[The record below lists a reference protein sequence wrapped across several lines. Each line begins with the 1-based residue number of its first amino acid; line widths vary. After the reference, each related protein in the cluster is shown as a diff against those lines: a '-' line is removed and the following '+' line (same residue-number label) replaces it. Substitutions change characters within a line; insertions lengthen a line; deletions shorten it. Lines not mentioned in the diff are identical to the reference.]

1 MERQVG
7 ATGPTGGPLEGQN
20 PSTRGIER
28 PSAAVGDG
36 ILGTPLGGAVFERLP
51 MGVAVF
57 GADLRLVQCNRA
69 WTEFCARQVGRPSG
83 CVEPGRDLFE
93 LLSDHPEALAPPRGG
108 VLAGEVVRERVRRV
122 TADGEVTFADVVLAP
137 TQLNGGVIEY
147 TVVVSEATEAVL
159 AQAQLERRIEA
170 FTAIA
175 DAMTLEHPL
184 EQTLGSVARGVRA
197 ATGAEAAAVVV
208 WEDEDL
214 RDLSAY
220 GDDGLPDGY
229 RKGVEAAYALGVDSP
244 IRNVTTASDV
254 TVIRGFRSRA
264 ERDPGYAPLHSMW
277 VGMTFEDTVVVP
289 LGAHGRCVGCL
300 LLYVSADREFDADER
315 GFLRAVAD
323 QSAVAVENSR
333 LFGEAET
340 HATLVERQRLA
351 RELHD
356 SVSQALFSM
365 TLHARTAERR
375 LATHGVPEGDP
386 LAVSLA
392 ALSDLSRG
400 ALAEMRALIFEL
412 RPGSLEHDGLVAAL
426 TRQAQA
432 INAREGLTI
441 TVRGPAAR
449 LPVDPR
455 AEEHL
460 YRLVLEALNNTVK
473 HAGAATATV
482 DVTVDEAAQHLKIL
496 VRDDGRGFDPA
507 AVAGGHLGQATMR
520 DRAAALGGDLTVHST
535 MGTGC
540 TVTVQ
545 VPLAPATPL

>member
-1 MERQVG
+1 MERQTG
-7 ATGPTGGPLEGQN
+7 ERGPTPEPARVHGHGDDGPGDSGL
-20 PSTRGIER
+20 
-28 PSAAVGDG
+28 AVGG
-36 ILGTPLGGAVFERLP
+36 ILGTPLAGAVLDHSP

-57 GADLRLVQCNRA
+57 DADLRLVQCNGA
-69 WTEFCARQVGRPSG
+69 WAEFCTRHMRAPADLPA
-83 CVEPGRDLFE
+83 PGRGLLE
-93 LLSDHPEALAPPRGG
+93 LMPDQADVLAPLLDGALAGKVMRQPALRVTTGAAVRFWDV
-108 VLAGEVVRERVRRV
+108 VLTPTHREGEVVGF
-122 TADGEVTFADVVLAP
+122 TAIATET
-137 TQLNGGVIEY
+137 
-147 TVVVSEATEAVL
+147 TEAVL
-159 AQAQLERRIEA
+159 AQEQLQRRIEA

-184 EQTLGSVARGVRA
+184 EQTLRHVARSVRS
-197 ATGAEAAAVVV
+197 ATAAEAAAVVV

-229 RKGVEAAYALGVDSP
+229 REGVEAAYALGVDSP

-264 ERDPGYAPLHSMW
+264 ENDLGYAPLHPMW

-289 LGAHGRCVGCL
+289 LGARGRCVGCL
-300 LLYVSADREFDADER
+300 LLYVTAGREVDADEQA
-315 GFLRAVAD
+315 FLHAIAD
-323 QSAVAVENSR
+323 QSAVAVENAR
-333 LFGEAET
+333 LFGQAES

-375 LATHGVPEGDP
+375 LDAHDVPAHDP
-386 LAVSLA
+386 LALSLA
-392 ALSDLSRG
+392 TLSDLSRG

-412 RPGSLEHDGLVAAL
+412 RPGALECDGLVAAL

-441 TVRGPAAR
+441 TVSGPPER
-449 LPVDPR
+449 LPVDAR

-473 HAGAATATV
+473 HAGAATASV
-482 DVTVDEAAQHLKIL
+482 DVTVDEAARHLTIV

-520 DRAAALGGDLTVHST
+520 DRATALGGDLTVLSAV
-535 MGTGC
+535 GAGC
-540 TVTVQ
+540 TITLQ
-545 VPLAPATPL
+545 VPLAAAADG

>member
-1 MERQVG
+1 M
-7 ATGPTGGPLEGQN
+7 
-20 PSTRGIER
+20 
-28 PSAAVGDG
+28 
-36 ILGTPLGGAVFERLP
+36 
-51 MGVAVF
+51 
-57 GADLRLVQCNRA
+57 
-69 WTEFCARQVGRPSG
+69 TED
-83 CVEPGRDLFE
+83 VEA
-93 LLSDHPEALAPPRGG
+93 S
-108 VLAGEVVRERVRRV
+108 
-122 TADGEVTFADVVLAP
+122 DVVLAHG
-137 TQLNGGVIEY
+137 QL
-147 TVVVSEATEAVL
+147 
-159 AQAQLERRIEA
+159 QRRIAA

-184 EQTLGSVARGVRA
+184 EQTLRSVARSVRSA
-197 ATGAEAAAVVV
+197 SGAEAAAVVV

-220 GDDGLPDGY
+220 GDDGLPHGY
-229 RKGVEAAYALGVDSP
+229 REGVEAAYALGVDSP
-244 IRNVTTASDV
+244 IRNVTTASGV

-264 ERDPGYAPLHSMW
+264 EQDPGYAPLHPMW

-289 LGAHGRCVGCL
+289 LGARGRCVGCL
-300 LLYVSADREFDADER
+300 LLYVTAGRQVDADEQA
-315 GFLRAVAD
+315 FLHAIAD

-333 LFGEAET
+333 LFGEAES

-375 LATHGVPEGDP
+375 LAALGVPAGDP

-392 ALSDLSRG
+392 TLSDLARG

-441 TVRGPAAR
+441 TVSGPAVR
-449 LPVDPR
+449 LPLDAH

-473 HAGAATATV
+473 HAGAATASV
-482 DVTVDEAAQHLKIL
+482 DVTVDEVAQRLTIV
-496 VRDDGRGFDPA
+496 VRDDGRGFDPDS
-507 AVAGGHLGQATMR
+507 VAGAHLGQATMR
-520 DRAAALGGDLTVHST
+520 DRAAAVGGDLTVDSAV
-535 MGTGC
+535 GIGC
-540 TVTVQ
+540 TVTVR
-545 VPLAPATPL
+545 VPIGGAAGG

>member
-1 MERQVG
+1 MTE
-7 ATGPTGGPLEGQN
+7 
-20 PSTRGIER
+20 GIEA
-28 PSAAVGDG
+28 S
-36 ILGTPLGGAVFERLP
+36 
-51 MGVAVF
+51 
-57 GADLRLVQCNRA
+57 
-69 WTEFCARQVGRPSG
+69 
-83 CVEPGRDLFE
+83 
-93 LLSDHPEALAPPRGG
+93 
-108 VLAGEVVRERVRRV
+108 
-122 TADGEVTFADVVLAP
+122 
-137 TQLNGGVIEY
+137 
-147 TVVVSEATEAVL
+147 EAVL
-159 AQAQLERRIEA
+159 AHGQLQRRIEA

-184 EQTLGSVARGVRA
+184 EGTLRSVARSVRS

-229 RKGVEAAYALGVDSP
+229 REGVEAAYALGVDSP

-254 TVIRGFRSRA
+254 TVIRGFRARA
-264 ERDPGYAPLHSMW
+264 EQDPGYAPLHPMW

-289 LGAHGRCVGCL
+289 LGARGRCVGCL
-300 LLYVSADREFDADER
+300 LLYVTADREVDVDER
-315 GFLRAVAD
+315 AFLHAIAD

-333 LFGEAET
+333 LFRQAES

-375 LATHGVPEGDP
+375 LAARGVPPGDP
-386 LAVSLA
+386 LAVSLTT
-392 ALSDLSRG
+392 LSDLARG

-441 TVRGPAAR
+441 SVNGPAAR
-449 LPVDPR
+449 LPLDGR

-473 HAGAATATV
+473 HAGAATAAV
-482 DVTVDEAAQHLKIL
+482 DVTVDDDAQQLTIV
-496 VRDDGRGFDPA
+496 VRDDGRGFDPGS
-507 AVAGGHLGQATMR
+507 VAGGHLGQATMR
-520 DRAAALGGDLTVHST
+520 DRASAVGGDLTVHST
-535 MGTGC
+535 VGAGC
-540 TVTVQ
+540 TVTVR
-545 VPLAPATPL
+545 VPLASSAPP

>member
-1 MERQVG
+1 MGRQMDETG
-7 ATGPTGGPLEGQN
+7 TALALARGHDQGADLGGSATG
-20 PSTRGIER
+20 
-28 PSAAVGDG
+28 VDG
-36 ILGTPLGGAVFERLP
+36 IPGPQLLGGLFYDLP

-57 GADLRLVQCNRA
+57 DTELRLAQCNGA
-69 WTEFCARQVGRPSG
+69 WTEL
-83 CVEPGRDLFE
+83 CVRHLGKPADVVAPGTGLVE
-93 LLSDHPEALAPPRGG
+93 LMSDHPELLAPLVER
-108 VLAGEVVRERVRRV
+108 VLAGEVVRQSARQVTTGAVDTFWDVVLTPTRR
-122 TADGEVTFADVVLAP
+122 DGEVVGFTA
-137 TQLNGGVIEY
+137 
-147 TVVVSEATEAVL
+147 VVSEVTEAVL
-159 AQAQLERRIEA
+159 AHEQLQRRIEA

-184 EQTLGSVARGVRA
+184 ERTLRSVARSVRS

-229 RKGVEAAYALGVDSP
+229 REGVEAAYALGVDSP
-244 IRNVTTASDV
+244 IRRVTTASDV

-264 ERDPGYAPLHSMW
+264 ERDPGYAPLHPMW

-289 LGAHGRCVGCL
+289 LGARGRCVGCL
-300 LLYVSADREFDADER
+300 LLYVIADREVDADEQA
-315 GFLRAVAD
+315 FLHAIAD

-333 LFGEAET
+333 LFGQAES

-375 LATHGVPEGDP
+375 LAAHGIPRGDP

-392 ALSDLSRG
+392 TLSDLTRG

-412 RPGSLEHDGLVAAL
+412 RPGALERDGLVAAL

-432 INAREGLTI
+432 INAREGLAI
-441 TVRGPAAR
+441 TVSGPAER
-449 LPVDPR
+449 LPVDAR

-473 HAGAATATV
+473 HAGVATASV
-482 DVTVDEAAQHLKIL
+482 DVTVDEAAQQLTIV
-496 VRDDGRGFDPA
+496 VRDDGRGFDPDS
-507 AVAGGHLGQATMR
+507 VAGGHLGQATMR
-520 DRAAALGGDLTVHST
+520 DRAAALGGDLAVHST
-535 MGTGC
+535 VGTGC

-545 VPLAPATPL
+545 VPIAAPADG